1 MFRIE
6 ASRQSSTYCDGMS
19 RRSFLQI
26 GIAGVGSASLADV
39 LRAKNA
45 SERLGHAKKDTSVI
59 LIWLD
64 GGPSH
69 MDLWDMKPDAPAEY
83 RGLWQPIGT
92 NVSGLD
98 ISEFFPKKAR
108 NADKF
113 SIVRSLCNN
122 QTHHEPAS
130 RQMLTGRDN
139 RGADNKRAKY
149 PSIGSIA
156 TKVCGSRRPGIPPYI
171 SVPVASTIGHSP
183 GYLGASYLGIQHDP
197 FQTGGDPNLAD
208 FNIKNLTPPTGIN
221 VERLEDRA
229 GLRKQF
235 DNWHRQVD
243 KSNTFAALD
252 KFDKQAFDLVAG
264 STARK
269 AFDISL
275 ESDRNRD
282 RYGRN
287 SWGQSTLLAR
297 RLVEAGSTFVT
308 VHCGGWDSHWEL
320 EASMKSQAPQLDSL
334 VSALFED
341 LADRGL
347 LDQVMVVVGGEF
359 GRTPFMNTG
368 HDKGKPGR
376 DHWGNTFSCLFG
388 GGGVQGGQIVGAS
401 NERGEYVTDRLV
413 KPSDFH
419 ATIYHAL
426 GVDPEIHL
434 LDRAGRPVPAV
445 VDGKVITELF

>member
-26 GIAGVGSASLADV
+26 GIAGVANASLADV

-156 TKVCGSRRPGIPPYI
+156 TKVCGRAAQEYHPISQFPWHRPLVTCPAISARAIWASNTIPFKRAVIQILLISRSRT
-171 SVPVASTIGHSP
+171 SRHQVASTLNASKIAR
-183 GYLGASYLGIQHDP
+183 GYA
-197 FQTGGDPNLAD
+197 N
-208 FNIKNLTPPTGIN
+208 NLTTG
-221 VERLEDRA
+221 
-229 GLRKQF
+229 
-235 DNWHRQVD
+235 
-243 KSNTFAALD
+243 
-252 KFDKQAFDLVAG
+252 
-264 STARK
+264 
-269 AFDISL
+269 
-275 ESDRNRD
+275 
-282 RYGRN
+282 
-287 SWGQSTLLAR
+287 
-297 RLVEAGSTFVT
+297 
-308 VHCGGWDSHWEL
+308 
-320 EASMKSQAPQLDSL
+320 
-334 VSALFED
+334 
-341 LADRGL
+341 
-347 LDQVMVVVGGEF
+347 
-359 GRTPFMNTG
+359 TG
-368 HDKGKPGR
+368 K
-376 DHWGNTFSCLFG
+376 
-388 GGGVQGGQIVGAS
+388 
-401 NERGEYVTDRLV
+401 
-413 KPSDFH
+413 
-419 ATIYHAL
+419 
-426 GVDPEIHL
+426 
-434 LDRAGRPVPAV
+434 
-445 VDGKVITELF
+445 